1 MEREAYPHMPDM
13 ASNPKK
19 DMYFAA
25 NSYSRASVTVLMQ
38 FWGTTTAFYIML
50 ILVHFESI
58 LNMLH
63 GNLIE

>member
-25 NSYSRASVTVLMQ
+25 SVTAELQ
-38 FWGTTTAFYIML
+38 L
-50 ILVHFESI
+50 PC
-58 LNMLH
+58 
-63 GNLIE
+63 